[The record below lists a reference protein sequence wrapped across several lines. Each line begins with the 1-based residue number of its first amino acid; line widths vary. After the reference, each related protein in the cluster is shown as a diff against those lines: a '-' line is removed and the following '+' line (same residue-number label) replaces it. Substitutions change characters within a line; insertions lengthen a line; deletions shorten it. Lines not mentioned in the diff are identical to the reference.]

1 MADKRNMANGNRR
14 MTYEEQRAAREVARS
29 STRSGRLNATEQ
41 TKRKIPLIPIVLALL
56 LMTVVVIS
64 LRVCSSAMTIN
75 VTVNGLPYSIYGAKT
90 IATAVKESGLPI
102 NPGDLISLRGVVLK
116 RGAGEAI
123 TAQVNGQDTTDLN
136 YQLHDNDVLV
146 ISDGKDIV
154 EDYEVSEEITP
165 HSASI
170 SGAGAVHSITPGID
184 GVMELRTGKQS
195 GEQVRWRDT
204 ENIDAVCVKW
214 NPEVGDDKVIALT
227 FEEGP
232 SEEYTADILDILK
245 ENDAKATFFAVGS
258 EIEKYN
264 DELLL
269 REYEEG
275 HQIACG
281 TYSCAKERDAAQ
293 LPRMSREDLEYQ
305 VRHGLEVIGSI
316 LEEGQ
321 YSNIVR
327 LPGGK
332 ITEEYVAA
340 IDGSVTANIG
350 WNVDTGDW
358 LESSKSEVMKILMT
372 LEPGDI
378 VRLHDGGGEHS
389 GTVEALREALP
400 ILRERGY
407 RFITLDELLEYP
419 PQR

>member
-1 MADKRNMANGNRR
+1 MTDKSRR
-14 MTYEEQRAAREVARS
+14 MTYEEQRAAREAARRS
-29 STRSGRLNATEQ
+29 AHGGRSGAVDQ
-41 TKRKIPLIPIVLALL
+41 AKRKIPIVPIVVALL
-56 LMTVVVIS
+56 LMAAVVLM

-75 VTVNGLPYSIYGAKT
+75 VTVNGLPYSIHGAKT

-116 RGAGEAI
+116 RGGGQPI
-123 TAQVNGQDTTDLN
+123 TAQVNGESTTNLD
-136 YQLHDNDVLV
+136 YQLHDNDVLI

-154 EDYEVSEEITP
+154 EDYELSEEITP

-170 SGAGAVHSITPGID
+170 SGAGAVHSITPGED
-184 GVMELRTGKQS
+184 GIMELRTGKES

-204 ENIDAVCVKW
+204 EDIDAVCVKW

-232 SEEYTADILDILK
+232 SAEYTAEILDILK

-264 DELLL
+264 DELLI

-275 HQIACG
+275 HQVACG
-281 TYSCAKERDAAQ
+281 TYSCAKERDAAR

-305 VRHGLEVIGSI
+305 VQHGLEVIASI
-316 LEEGQ
+316 LDEGQ
-321 YSNIVR
+321 YSKIVR

-332 ITEEYVAA
+332 IAEDYIIA
-340 IDGSVTANIG
+340 IDGCVTANIG

-407 RFITLDELLEYP
+407 RFVTLDELLEYP

>member
-1 MADKRNMANGNRR
+1 MANKDRR
-14 MTYEEQRAAREVARS
+14 MTYEEQRAAREKARGRS
-29 STRSGRLNATEQ
+29 SLNQEQ
-41 TKRKIPLIPIVLALL
+41 TKRKIPLVPIVIALL
-56 LMTVVVIS
+56 LMAAVVIS
-64 LRVCSSAMTIN
+64 LRVCTSAMTIN
-75 VTVNGLPYSIYGAKT
+75 VTVNGLPYSIHGAKT

-102 NPGDLISLRGVVLK
+102 NPGDLISLRGAVLK
-116 RGAGEAI
+116 RGGGEPI
-123 TAQVNGQDTTDLN
+123 TAEVNGHSTTDLD

-146 ISDGKDIV
+146 ITDGKDIV
-154 EDYEVSEEITP
+154 EDYKISEEITP
-165 HSASI
+165 HSAYI
-170 SGAGAVHSITPGID
+170 SGAGAVHTITPGED
-184 GVMELRTGKQS
+184 GIMELRTGKES

-204 ENIDAVCVKW
+204 EDVDAVCVKW

-232 SEEYTADILDILK
+232 SEKYTAEILDILK

-264 DELLL
+264 DELIL

-281 TYSCAKERDAAQ
+281 TYSIAKERDAAH
-293 LPRMSREDLEYQ
+293 LPRMTREDLEYQ

-332 ITEEYVAA
+332 ITEDYVVA
-340 IDGSVTANIG
+340 IDGCVTENIG

-358 LESSKSEVMKILMT
+358 LESSKSEVLRILMT